1 MIEFKGECGHTI
13 RARDEDAGKIVR
25 CSYCGREALVTR
37 EAHDEL
43 EGLFNEVEQTG
54 VYDSRTTRA
63 GQKAYKEHGKA
74 QKRAAAGKPPKP
86 ALDPFKV
93 AVKMVYVAVIIIA
106 IAAICKWVP
115 DLYNKLKTPDK
126 KPPITRNTEDT
137 TANSGKPK
145 NKREGLIGKKLNPH
159 QEGVYINSVPAE
171 AMVFALPGHGKYE
184 TIISDPNSRR
194 EKQTPTEIRLTP
206 GEYTIAVAL
215 RINEPQ
221 LKDLPDY
228 QDTVRQMVESKEFD
242 DQEKLRCVL
251 DYFVPDESRATKIVE
266 YRRSLYIAK
275 VFEVKVEP
283 KMWTAIT
290 PLFLPR
296 KSSISSLIID
306 GHLPKRNLF
315 AFDAEVIQDELD
327 YYGVPESD
335 QKYVMDMLK
344 KTGKSYWMNE
354 ENRYRIFHIDLTDG
368 NLISVELN

>member
-74 QKRAAAGKPPKP
+74 QKRAASGKPAKP

-115 DLYNKLKTPDK
+115 DLYNSLKKPDK
-126 KPPITRNTEDT
+126 KPVVTNTE
-137 TANSGKPK
+137 NSPDNQEKPK
-145 NKREGLIGKKLNPH
+145 KKREGLIGKTLNPRE
-159 QEGVYINSVPAE
+159 QGIYINSVPAE
-171 AMVFALPGHGKYE
+171 AMVFALPGHGKSE
-184 TIISDPNSRR
+184 TIINDPNSRR

-206 GEYTIAVAL
+206 GEYTVAVAL

-221 LKDLPDY
+221 LKDLPGY
-228 QDTVRQMVESKEFD
+228 QDKVRQTVESKEFD

-251 DYFVPDESRATKIVE
+251 DYFVPDESRTTRIVE

-275 VFEVKVEP
+275 VFEIKVEP

-296 KSSISSLIID
+296 KSSISDLIID
-306 GHLPKRNLF
+306 GHLPKRDYF
-315 AFDAEVIQDELD
+315 AFDTNVIKDELD
-327 YYGVPESD
+327 YYGVPETE

-344 KTGKSYWMNE
+344 KTGKSYWMDE

-368 NLISVELN
+368 NLISVELD